1 MTEYAE
7 SIQQSLEAIRDAG
20 DARTAGNSEV
30 DAHLQV
36 TVSPTGPAFF
46 WNVQPKSADAGIRSV
61 TASFVL
67 TNQEGQVLQS
77 LGGTSLRPLG
87 KEIFHSGLSGN
98 LSQPLGCFPKD
109 TDFQFQVILAGRLRD
124 DSMFFFEKG
133 FEIGG

>member
-20 DARTAGNSEV
+20 DARAAGNSKV

-36 TVSPTGPAFF
+36 TVTPTGPAFF
-46 WNVQPKSADAGIRSV
+46 WNLRPSSADTDVRSV

-67 TNQEGQVLQS
+67 TDPEGQILQS
-77 LGGTSLRPLG
+77 LGGTSLLPLG
-87 KEIFHSGLSGN
+87 REVFQSGLSGS

-109 TDFQFQVILAGRLRD
+109 TDFQFQVILSGRLRD
-124 DSMFFFEKG
+124 GSTFFFEKG